1 MKVETLS
8 VGELQSNC
16 HVVINEELKSAV
28 LVDCGGEPEKVLN
41 RLEGL
46 QVTLSAILLTHGH
59 YDHFEGV
66 SKVQEVTKCK
76 VYISEKDS
84 PMLTSDELSLAKALC
99 YGKFNSVT
107 EYITVQEDDIII
119 ESGFEFKV
127 LSTSGHTS
135 GSVCYMC
142 EDNLFTGDTLFKGS
156 MGRTDFP
163 TGNYFDMQKS
173 LTRLF
178 NLNGDYNVYCGHNSN
193 TTLQFER
200 KYNPC
205 MIDAI
210 NDDFYLY

>member
-1 MKVETLS
+1 MRVDTLP

-28 LVDCGGEPEKVLN
+28 LVDCGGEPDRILKYLKNQDVK
-41 RLEGL
+41 
-46 QVTLSAILLTHGH
+46 LSAILLTHGH

-66 SKVQEVTKCK
+66 SRVQEVTNCK
-76 VYISEKDS
+76 VYTSKQDS
-84 PMLTSDELSLAKALC
+84 PMLTSKELSLAKALY
-99 YGKFNSVT
+99 YGTFYPAESFVRIQDGDK
-107 EYITVQEDDIII
+107 IL
-119 ESGFEFKV
+119 ESGFEFTV

-142 EDNLFTGDTLFKGS
+142 ENSLFTGDTLFRRS

-163 TGNYFDMQKS
+163 TGSYFDMQKS
-173 LTRLF
+173 LKRLF
-178 NLNGDYNVYCGHNSN
+178 DLKGDYNVYCGHNNN
-193 TTLQFER
+193 TTLQAER
-200 KYNPC
+200 KENPC